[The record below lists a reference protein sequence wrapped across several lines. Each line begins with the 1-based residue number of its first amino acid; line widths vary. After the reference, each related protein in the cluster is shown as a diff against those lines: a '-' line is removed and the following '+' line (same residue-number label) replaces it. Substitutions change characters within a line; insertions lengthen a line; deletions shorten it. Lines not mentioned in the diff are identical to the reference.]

1 MMMEILETQ
10 RLILRAWQNND
21 LRDYHEFAS
30 DEQIGMMAGFKPHE
44 SLLESQIMLNIF
56 MIQNKSWAIY
66 HKQDNKVIGYIGLHP
81 DTKRSN
87 RIRCLSIGYSLNR
100 KYWGLGIMVE
110 ASQAVMAYVFD
121 NLKLDLLTIYHYTD
135 NDQSRRVIEKL
146 GFRYDGT
153 LRSSA
158 RLYNNM
164 IKDEAC
170 YSMSKQEYLSRQ

>member
-1 MMMEILETQ
+1 MEILETQ

-21 LRDYHEFAS
+21 AHDYYEFAS
-30 DEQIGMMAGFKPHE
+30 DEQVGMMAGFKPQE
-44 SLLESQIMLNIF
+44 SLLEAQIILKIF

-66 HKQDNKVIGYIGLHP
+66 HKFDNKVIGYIGLHP

-87 RIRCLSIGYSLNR
+87 KIRCLSIGYSLNG
-100 KYWGLGIMVE
+100 KYWGQGIMVE
-110 ASQAVMAYVFD
+110 ASQAVMAYVFE

-135 NDQSRRVIEKL
+135 NNQSKRVIEKL
-146 GFRYDGT
+146 GFSYDGT

-158 RLYNNM
+158 HLYNNM

-170 YSMSKQEYLSRQ
+170 YSMSKQEYLSKQ